1 MKIYTLRFFEDE
13 HGLAKR
19 LEFKAPDIA
28 GALVIAHREAAK
40 RSAELWEGA
49 LKLCT
54 IRRSRPDSRAD
65 SRQDSRAEMTIL
77 VTS

>member
-1 MKIYTLRFFEDE
+1 MNIYTLRFFEDE

-28 GALVIAHREAAK
+28 GALIIAHRAAAK
-40 RSAELWEGA
+40 RSAERWDRA

-54 IRRSRPDSRAD
+54 IRRSRT
-65 SRQDSRAEMTIL
+65 EMTVL
-77 VTS
+77 VTA

>member
-13 HGLAKR
+13 HGLARR
-19 LEFKAPDIA
+19 LEFKAPDVA
-28 GALVIAHREAAK
+28 GALAIAHREAAK

-54 IRRSRPDSRAD
+54 ICRSREDT
-65 SRQDSRAEMTIL
+65 TIRL
-77 VTS
+77 AS

>member
-1 MKIYTLRFFEDE
+1 MKVYTLRFFEDE
-13 HGLAKR
+13 HGLARR

-28 GALVIAHREAAK
+28 GAVAIAQREAAK

-54 IRRSRPDSRAD
+54 IGRSRP
-65 SRQDSRAEMTIL
+65 EMAIFA
-77 VTS
+77 VS